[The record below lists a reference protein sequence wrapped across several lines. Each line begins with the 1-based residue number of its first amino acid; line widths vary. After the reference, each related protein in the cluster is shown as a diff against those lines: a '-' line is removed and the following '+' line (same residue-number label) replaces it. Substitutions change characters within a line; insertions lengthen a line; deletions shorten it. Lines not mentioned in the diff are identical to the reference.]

1 MQCYLKKA
9 EIPEDTA
16 TLGKKKKKKCFVA
29 VTRPS
34 LLKSTDPKLFF
45 ARIYKKL

>member
-16 TLGKKKKKKCFVA
+16 TLGKKKKKKMFRCGYSTVPA
-29 VTRPS
+29 KKYRP
-34 LLKSTDPKLFF
+34 
-45 ARIYKKL
+45 

>member
-16 TLGKKKKKKCFVA
+16 TLGKKKQKNVSLRLLD
-29 VTRPS
+29 RPC
-34 LLKSTDPKLFF
+34 
-45 ARIYKKL
+45 